1 LAILSNEV
9 IAGFGEVSA
18 SNAQNGMVRSGFPF
32 LRMAHGAMRAEAEQ
46 FYATAPRN
54 CRSRLSG
61 LPMNLPGRIRSPAPS
76 KNHLDHDMRQRIISR
91 RRHVAPALLL
101 C

>member
-1 LAILSNEV
+1 LEILSNEV

-18 SNAQNGMVRSGFPF
+18 SNAQNGMVRGSFPF
-32 LRMAHGAMRAEAEQ
+32 LRIAHGAMRAGAEQ
-46 FYATAPRN
+46 LSAAAPRN
-54 CRSRLSG
+54 GRFRRSG
-61 LPMNLPGRIRSPAPS
+61 LAMNLPGWIRSPAPS
-76 KNHLDHDMRQRIISR
+76 KNHVDHDMRQHIISR